1 MFMELEKPEEAEATR
16 RVNEF
21 SIYGVER
28 NLEDFRINYGTLST
42 MIPKSAEGH
51 FTKTH
56 VKETLFQILKVQETD
71 LPNHMKFLMENIVKH
86 TLSTLNSGS
95 FEFHKEREIFLTR
108 SIQEF
113 SIQKRNELQNKMLQA
128 ELNNLSTQDCFT
140 IAQKFLGNEAP
151 EWMRKDP
158 KILKKWLFQMGKDD
172 SYTITKIMEAS
183 KKISLDKEHMNEA
196 LDDLSR
202 QDLIEVKKALGMS
215 SSGTHGKP
223 ALKKQILNKLKKNN
237 ASLQEVKDL
246 IKTTLKTTSNDNA
259 LQDYITSLEKDE
271 IMEITKHHGISTI
284 WLTDPNDIPKEIIH
298 HAKQN
303 ELKVSDLEN
312 TIATYNAE
320 VAKIHECL
328 SQLDKSHLKEL
339 KKNLSMSSKK
349 NYTKSELEN
358 QLMSCVKNL
367 SPENRHH
374 FLTNLQEQIMAFQNV
389 EEFLHNLKKE
399 ELLTLKNACSLSTL
413 GNHSAEVLR
422 NQVKHFVRN
431 KNLSLQDLKDLFYK
445 ETPVQPEQ
453 AKAHGSRKQSSDGP
467 SKKMKVNVEIEAEDF
482 DRQLNLE
489 ETLPKQ
495 NSKQESDESHD
506 KLFTDLK
513 AMDPE
518 QLRKIIE
525 KLDIEVSDRVWDRPN
540 DLVKKIVQ
548 TVEGDPIKAAEI
560 QRFCVMYD
568 DMNSEMKSLDNFE
581 HSELYEISNCLEMC
595 LNVKV
600 NKKQMITQIKKFM
613 ISKDLTMEEVVKKFS
628 EKNDKLT
635 RSSEFL
641 SGLNRQDL
649 LLIGDSMEMPIKGN
663 RSAAEI
669 RSNILKF
676 SQKSKIDLEALKETF
691 DQIRNEDTESD
702 DNSNEDDDEDTSSE
716 EERKFAK
723 ISWGKLKILGP
734 NCPKPKEN
742 DFEMLKATRNYLLN
756 LISHRC
762 KFEFYHFTTYQNRFP
777 PYPQEIRKYFESQ
790 TESIKKF
797 LQENEMHY
805 IREDKMEE
813 DFDLSKVKEF
823 CNLGTLIGSI
833 LFQKLE
839 AVEYN
844 SLIQIL
850 QEIKPEPKR
859 NFNQDNFDFFN
870 FCYGSSL
877 APDTQFILWDAIM
890 IYIKRLNGYL
900 QEF

>member
-95 FEFHKEREIFLTR
+95 FELHKEREIFLTR

-140 IAQKFLGNEAP
+140 IVQKFLGNEAP

-158 KILKKWLFQMGKDD
+158 KILKKLLFQMGEDD

-196 LDDLSR
+196 LNDLSR

-237 ASLQEVKDL
+237 ASIQEVKDL
-246 IKTTLKTTSNDNA
+246 IKTISKTTSNDNA
-259 LQDYITSLEKDE
+259 LQCYVTSLQRDE
-271 IMEITKHHGISTI
+271 IMEVTKHFGVSTI

-312 TIATYNAE
+312 TIANYNSE
-320 VAKIHECL
+320 LTKIHECL
-328 SQLDKSHLKEL
+328 TQLDKSHLKEL
-339 KKNLSMSSKK
+339 KKNLSISSKK

-389 EEFLHNLKKE
+389 EKFLHNLKKE

-431 KNLSLQDLKDLFYK
+431 KNLSLQDLKDLFNK

-467 SKKMKVNVEIEAEDF
+467 SKKIKVNVDIETEDF

-495 NSKQESDESHD
+495 NFNQESDESHD

-513 AMDPE
+513 ALDPE

-525 KLDIEVSDRVWDRPN
+525 KLDIEVSDRAWDRPN

-568 DMNSEMKSLDNFE
+568 AMNSEMKSLDNFG

-613 ISKDLTMEEVVKKFS
+613 ISKDLTMKEVVKKFS

-649 LLIGDSMEMPIKGN
+649 LLIGDSMEMPIRGN
-663 RSAAEI
+663 RTAAEI

-676 SQKSKIDLEALKETF
+676 SQKSEIDLEALKETF

-702 DNSNEDDDEDTSSE
+702 DDNNHDEIEDTSSE
-716 EERKFAK
+716 KRKFAK

-762 KFEFYHFTTYQNRFP
+762 TFEFYHFTTYQKRFP
-777 PYPQEIRKYFESQ
+777 PNPKEIRKFFESQ
-790 TESIKKF
+790 TECIKKF

-813 DFDLSKVKEF
+813 DFDLSKPKEF
-823 CNLGTLIGSI
+823 CDLGTLIGSI
-833 LFQKLE
+833 LLQKLE
-839 AVEYN
+839 DVEYN
-844 SLIQIL
+844 SLIQIIK
-850 QEIKPEPKR
+850 EIKPQPKL
-859 NFNQDNFDFFN
+859 NVIPENFDFFN
-870 FCYGSSL
+870 FCYGSCL
-877 APDTQFILWDAIM
+877 ASDTQFILWDAIM

-900 QEF
+900 QES